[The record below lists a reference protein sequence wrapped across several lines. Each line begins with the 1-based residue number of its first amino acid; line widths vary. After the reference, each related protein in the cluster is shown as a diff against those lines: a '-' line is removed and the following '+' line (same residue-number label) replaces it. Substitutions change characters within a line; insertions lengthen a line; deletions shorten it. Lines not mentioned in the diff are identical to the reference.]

1 MSFSGAIFDLD
12 GTLADTLTDI
22 AAAMNR
28 TLQERGFPV
37 HHEEDY
43 KFMVGRGLENLVTAS
58 LPPDQRL
65 PGMITACHARFV
77 ADYSAHVVVETR
89 LYDGI
94 IEMLDALVRRDFRL
108 SIFSNKAQD
117 LTSRIVEQL
126 LPGIPFVR
134 VAGALP
140 GQPKKPD
147 PAVARALCEAMRLSP
162 QEVVYLGDS
171 DVDMMMANRAGLF
184 AVGVTWGFRP
194 AQELLDHGARALIH
208 HPRELFALL
217 GTP

>member
-1 MSFSGAIFDLD
+1 MTFSGAIFDLD

-28 TLQERGFPV
+28 TLQEKGFPV
-37 HHEEDY
+37 HPEEDY

-58 LPPDQRL
+58 LPAHQRL
-65 PGMITACHARFV
+65 PETIAACHARFV
-77 ADYSAHVVVETR
+77 TDYSAHVVVETH

-94 IEMLDALVRRDFRL
+94 PEMLDELLRRGFKL
-108 SIFSNKAQD
+108 SVFSNKAQD
-117 LTSRIVEQL
+117 LTSRIVERL
-126 LPGIPFVR
+126 LPGIPFIR

-162 QEVVYLGDS
+162 HNVVYLGDS
-171 DVDMMMANRAGLF
+171 DVDMMMANRAGLY

-194 AQELLDHGARALIH
+194 AQELLDHGARKLIH
-208 HPRELFALL
+208 HPCELSALL
-217 GTP
+217 G